1 MSYLAFTIIIINM
14 KHLCPTYRDVQNNI
28 LLVYPKKKNS
38 LASRHQYA
46 NFVIFSMLQN
56 LYKFSP
62 SYEPEKILEYSE

>member
-1 MSYLAFTIIIINM
+1 MYRTIYIAS
-14 KHLCPTYRDVQNNI
+14 LSQ
-28 LLVYPKKKNS
+28 KKNS

>member
-14 KHLCPTYRDVQNNI
+14 KHLCALLIGMYRTIYIASLSQ
-28 LLVYPKKKNS
+28 KKNS

-62 SYEPEKILEYSE
+62 SYEPEKIL